1 MPTAA
6 WCSGYSTRTGY
17 GPVWYIVAFGL
28 AFVSVTASI
37 ALNLALAVYF
47 ALPGPVRPKDAFT
60 EKFPIE
66 FP

>member
-6 WCSGYSTRTGY
+6 WCSGSSTRTAFGT
-17 GPVWYIVAFGL
+17 GLGYIVAFGL

-47 ALPGPVRPKDAFT
+47 ALPGRRDQL
-60 EKFPIE
+60 
-66 FP
+66 